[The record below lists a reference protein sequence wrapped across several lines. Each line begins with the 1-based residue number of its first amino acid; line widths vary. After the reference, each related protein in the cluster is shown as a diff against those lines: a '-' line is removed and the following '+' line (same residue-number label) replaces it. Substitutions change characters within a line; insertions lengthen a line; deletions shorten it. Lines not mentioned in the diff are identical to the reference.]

1 MDASTFRSW
10 LAHVEHLT
18 PEQRQEAAAVLKGR
32 PAVAEVTA
40 IIEDRGGAERR
51 CPHCGTD
58 GAVGRGRANGLRRYR
73 CRSCGRS
80 FNALTGTPLAGLRG
94 KDRWLDFA
102 AALRTGETL
111 QTSAERCG
119 VAISTAFRWRHRFLT
134 AATIRTQRLGG
145 IVEADETYRL
155 HSRKGERRLDRP
167 ARQRGGR
174 ASKRGLS
181 REQVPVLMATDR
193 RGGMVSGVLATASAE
208 AVTAVLAP
216 VLPSDALLVTDGAKC
231 FSTFATQA
239 GMTHEV
245 LNQSAGE
252 RVRGDLPIQTV
263 NNCHQRFKDF
273 IADFRGVAT
282 KYLSNYVRWF
292 EMVGVKTDVS
302 SRACLQA
309 ALGMRAEVGRA

>member
-1 MDASTFRSW
+1 
-10 LAHVEHLT
+10 
-18 PEQRQEAAAVLKGR
+18 
-32 PAVAEVTA
+32 
-40 IIEDRGGAERR
+40 
-51 CPHCGTD
+51 
-58 GAVGRGRANGLRRYR
+58 
-73 CRSCGRS
+73 
-80 FNALTGTPLAGLRG
+80 LTGSPLAGLRG

-111 QTSAERCG
+111 QASAERCG

-134 AATIRTQRLGG
+134 AAATGTPRLGG
-145 IVEADETYRL
+145 IVEADETYLR

-174 ASKRGLS
+174 ASKHGLS

-193 RGGMVSGVLATASAE
+193 SGGMVSGGMVSGVLATASAE

-231 FSTFATQA
+231 FSSFATQA
-239 GMTHEV
+239 GITHEV

-252 RVRGDLPIQTV
+252 RVRGDLHIQTV

-282 KYLSNYVRWF
+282 KYLGNYVRWF
-292 EMVGVKTDVS
+292 EMVGVKADVS

-309 ALGMRAEVGRA
+309 ALGMRAEVGCV